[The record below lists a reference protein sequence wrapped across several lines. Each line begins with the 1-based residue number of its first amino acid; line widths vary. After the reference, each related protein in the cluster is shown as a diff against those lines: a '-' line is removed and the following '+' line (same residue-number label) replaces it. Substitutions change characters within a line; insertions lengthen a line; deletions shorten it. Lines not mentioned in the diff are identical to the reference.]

1 LKYILR
7 KVLTLL
13 IFKDY
18 DFADKLG
25 KLTGTLK
32 IKRGPKVDIIIA
44 YEDKKSPF
52 LLCAEVKYFHSAAEH
67 YQKTPIKTIG
77 DDIEKLKAIRDCGIA
92 KKVVF
97 ILFDDYYWFT
107 DEKIE
112 EDIKNEVNRIKEE
125 KKIEVLFYNSKA
137 KLKKYENK

>member
-1 LKYILR
+1 
-7 KVLTLL
+7 
-13 IFKDY
+13 
-18 DFADKLG
+18 
-25 KLTGTLK
+25 
-32 IKRGPKVDIIIA
+32 
-44 YEDKKSPF
+44 
-52 LLCAEVKYFHSAAEH
+52 
-67 YQKTPIKTIG
+67 
-77 DDIEKLKAIRDCGIA
+77 LKAIQDCGIA

-137 KLKKYENK
+137 KLKKYENT

>member
-1 LKYILR
+1 LR

>member
-1 LKYILR
+1 MKYILR